1 MAFGTKRSISDPAA
15 LSCSLGKSLR
25 ACGITSIAT
34 GPPLPYL
41 IASTTHREDAAL
53 TLTQNLTRRLKN
65 PDLFKGI
72 ADPAWLGLAAGGP
85 TFPVFNPATGERL
98 ADIPD
103 MGADE
108 TRAAIDRAGEAQ
120 AEWAALTARERSDT
134 LWRWH
139 QLIVRHTDDLAAIL
153 TAEMG
158 KPLAEAKSEV
168 SHAAAYLQWYAEEA
182 NRIYG
187 ETIPAPSRDRRMIVI
202 KQPIGVVGAI
212 TPWNFPASMVARKIS
227 PALAAGC
234 TVVLKPAEQ
243 TPLVAGAMFALAEM
257 AGFPAGVVNLV
268 YASEGDAVGRE
279 LCTNAKVRKISF
291 TGSTEVG
298 RLLMRQ
304 CSDQVKKLSL
314 ELGGNAPFIVFDD
327 ADVDAAVDGAIQA
340 KFRNAGQ
347 TCVSANRLYVQAG
360 VHDEFAEKFTA
371 RVRTLSVGD
380 GFSPDVAIGPL
391 IDTRALAKIEG
402 HVADALEKGGSIRC
416 GGGRIEGTGTF
427 FAPTVLTGI
436 SRAMRIAQE
445 ETFGPLAP
453 IIRFTDPDEVVRE
466 ANDTIYGLAAYFYA
480 SNLSRVWRVAEALEY
495 GMVGINTGRM
505 SSEAAPFGGVK
516 QSGMG
521 REGSRHGLEDYLE
534 MKYLCMGGI

>member
-1 MAFGTKRSISDPAA
+1 MPLRPALLRHLKSPKLFA
-15 LSCSLGKSLR
+15 AIDRLPALGK
-25 ACGITSIAT
+25 
-34 GPPLPYL
+34 P
-41 IASTTHREDAAL
+41 
-53 TLTQNLTRRLKN
+53 
-65 PDLFKGI
+65 
-72 ADPAWLGLAAGGP
+72 ADIR
-85 TFPVFNPATGERL
+85 TFEVTNPATGELL
-98 ADIPD
+98 AELPA
-103 MGADE
+103 MGVEE
-108 TRAAIDRAGEAQ
+108 TRAAIDKADAARHG
-120 AEWAALTARERSDT
+120 WAALTARERSDM

-139 QLIVRHTDDLAAIL
+139 QLIIDHTDDLASIL

-168 SHAAAYLQWYAEEA
+168 AHAAAYLQWYAEEA

-187 ETIPAPSRDRRMIVI
+187 ETISAPSTDRRMLVI

-234 TVVLKPAEQ
+234 TIVLKPAEQ
-243 TPLVAGAMFALAEM
+243 TPLVAGAMFALAHE
-257 AGFPAGVVNLV
+257 AGFPDGVVNLI
-268 YASEGDAVGRE
+268 YASEGGAIGQE
-279 LCTNAKVRKISF
+279 LCANPKVRKISF

-304 CSDQVKKLSL
+304 CSDQIKKLSL

-347 TCVSANRLYVQAG
+347 TCVSANRLYVQSG
-360 VHDEFAEKFTA
+360 VHDVFVTKFVEK
-371 RVRTLSVGD
+371 VRQLSVGD
-380 GFSPDVAIGPL
+380 GFKPDVAIGPL
-391 IDTRALAKIEG
+391 IDRQALAKIES
-402 HVADALEKGGSIRC
+402 HIADAVAKGSTIRC
-416 GGGRIEGTGTF
+416 GGARIGKEGTF
-427 FAPTVLTGI
+427 FPPTVLTDVT
-436 SRAMRIAQE
+436 SEMAVAQE

-453 IIRFTDPDEVVRE
+453 VISFVDPDQVVRE

-480 SNLSRVWRVAEALEY
+480 SNLKRVWQVAEALEY

-505 SSEAAPFGGVK
+505 SSEAAPFGGIK
-516 QSGMG
+516 QSGIG

-534 MKYLCMGGI
+534 MKYLCIGGL

>member
-1 MAFGTKRSISDPAA
+1 M
-15 LSCSLGKSLR
+15 
-25 ACGITSIAT
+25 
-34 GPPLPYL
+34 PLY
-41 IASTTHREDAAL
+41 DAL
-53 TLTQNLTRRLKN
+53 TRHLKR
-65 PDLFKGI
+65 PDLFSAIDRLPSMGVVKAEGSF
-72 ADPAWLGLAAGGP
+72 A
-85 TFPVFNPATGERL
+85 VFNPSTGEKL
-98 ADIPD
+98 ADLPD
-103 MGADE
+103 MGAAE
-108 TRAAIDRAGEAQ
+108 TAAAVDRACRAQ
-120 AEWAALTARERSDT
+120 ETWAALTARERSDT

-139 QLIVRHTDDLAAIL
+139 QLIVTHTDDLAAIL

-158 KPLAEAKSEV
+158 KPLAEARSEV

-187 ETIPAPSRDRRMIVI
+187 ETISAPSTDRRMLVI
-202 KQPIGVVGAI
+202 KQPVGVVGTI

-234 TVVLKPAEQ
+234 TVILKPAEQ
-243 TPLVAGAMFALAEM
+243 TPLVAGAMFALAEQ
-257 AGFPAGVVNLV
+257 AGFPEGVVNLV
-268 YASEGDAVGRE
+268 YASEGDAIGRE
-279 LCTNAKVRKISF
+279 LCGNPKVRKISF

-304 CSDQVKKLSL
+304 CSEQIKKVSL

-360 VHDEFAEKFTA
+360 VHDEFAAKFA
-371 RVRTLSVGD
+371 ERVKTLTVGD
-380 GFSPDVAIGPL
+380 GFATDVTIGPL
-391 IDTRALAKIEG
+391 IDDRALGKIEG
-402 HVADALEKGGSIRC
+402 HIADAVAKGGAVRC
-416 GGGRIEGTGTF
+416 GGKRIGNGGTF
-427 FAPTVLTGI
+427 FEPTVLTGVTG
-436 SRAMRIAQE
+436 AMRIAQE

-453 IIRFTDPDEVVRE
+453 IIRFDDAEQVVRE

-480 SNLSRVWRVAEALEY
+480 SNLRRVWRVAEALEY

-505 SSEAAPFGGVK
+505 SSEAAPFGGMK
-516 QSGMG
+516 QSGIG

-534 MKYLCMGGI
+534 MKYICMGGI

>member
-1 MAFGTKRSISDPAA
+1 MPLGQPLMRHLKSPHLFGAIDRMPGPRTSVSD
-15 LSCSLGKSLR
+15 
-25 ACGITSIAT
+25 
-34 GPPLPYL
+34 
-41 IASTTHREDAAL
+41 DL
-53 TLTQNLTRRLKN
+53 T
-65 PDLFKGI
+65 FE
-72 ADPAWLGLAAGGP
+72 
-85 TFPVFNPATGERL
+85 VFNPSTGELL
-98 ADIPD
+98 AELPD
-103 MGADE
+103 MGVE
-108 TRAAIDRAGEAQ
+108 QTRAAIDKAYVAQ
-120 AEWAALTARERSDT
+120 AGWAALTARERSDM

-139 QLIVRHTDDLAAIL
+139 QLMVDHADDLAAIL

-187 ETIPAPSRDRRMIVI
+187 ETISPPTMDRRMLVI
-202 KQPIGVVGAI
+202 KQPIGVVGTI

-234 TVVLKPAEQ
+234 TIVLKPAEQ
-243 TPLVAGAMFALAEM
+243 TPLVAGAMFALADQ
-257 AGFPAGVVNLV
+257 AGFPEGVINLI
-268 YASEGDAVGRE
+268 YASQGGDVGRE
-279 LCTNAKVRKISF
+279 LCANPQVRKISF

-304 CSDQVKKLSL
+304 CSDQIKKVGL

-327 ADVDAAVDGAIQA
+327 ADIDAAVDGAIQA

-347 TCVSANRLYVQAG
+347 TCVSANRIYVQSG
-360 VHDEFAEKFTA
+360 VHDSFVDKFVDKA
-371 RVRTLSVGD
+371 RQLSVGD
-380 GFSPDVAIGPL
+380 GFDPSVAIGPL
-391 IDTRALAKIEG
+391 IDAHALSKIEI
-402 HVADALEKGGSIRC
+402 HIADAIAKGGTVQC
-416 GGGRIEGTGTF
+416 GGNRIGQLGTF
-427 FAPTVLTGI
+427 FQPTVLTGI
-436 SRAMRIAQE
+436 SRQMTVAQE

-453 IIRFTDPDEVVRE
+453 IICFEDADQVVHD

-480 SNLSRVWRVAEALEY
+480 SNLKRVWRVAEALEY

-516 QSGMG
+516 QSGIG
-521 REGSRHGLEDYLE
+521 REGSRHGIEDYLE

>member
-1 MAFGTKRSISDPAA
+1 MALYPALTRHLHNPGLFSA
-15 LSCSLGKSLR
+15 LDSLPSLG
-25 ACGITSIAT
+25 GVET
-34 GPPLPYL
+34 
-41 IASTTHREDAAL
+41 E
-53 TLTQNLTRRLKN
+53 RR
-65 PDLFKGI
+65 FE
-72 ADPAWLGLAAGGP
+72 
-85 TFPVFNPATGERL
+85 VFNPSTGERL
-98 ADIPD
+98 ADLPD
-103 MGADE
+103 MDAAH
-108 TRAAIDRAGEAQ
+108 TRRAVDRAYAAQ
-120 AEWAALTARERSDT
+120 EKWAALTARERSDM

-139 QLIVRHTDDLAAIL
+139 QLIVTHTNDLAAIL

-187 ETIPAPSRDRRMIVI
+187 ETISAPSTDRRMLVI

-234 TVVLKPAEQ
+234 AVVLKPAEQ
-243 TPLVAGAMFALAEM
+243 TPLVAGAMVALAEE
-257 AGFPAGVVNLV
+257 AGFPQGVVNLV
-268 YASEGDAVGRE
+268 YASQGDAVGYE
-279 LCTNAKVRKISF
+279 LCTHPHLRKISF

-371 RVRTLSVGD
+371 RVRELTVGD
-380 GFSPDVAIGPL
+380 GFTPDVAIGPL
-391 IDTRALAKIEG
+391 IDARALAKIEA
-402 HVADALEKGGSIRC
+402 HIADALEKGGTIRC
-416 GGGRIEGTGTF
+416 GGERIGADGTF
-427 FAPTVLTGI
+427 FAPTVLTDI
-436 SRAMRIAQE
+436 SGAMRLAQE

-453 IIRFTDPDEVVRE
+453 ILRFEDAEQVVRE

-480 SNLSRVWRVAEALEY
+480 SNLKRVWRVAEALEY

-516 QSGMG
+516 QSGIG

>member
-1 MAFGTKRSISDPAA
+1 LT
-15 LSCSLGKSLR
+15 LSQ
-25 ACGITSIAT
+25 
-34 GPPLPYL
+34 
-41 IASTTHREDAAL
+41 AL
-53 TLTQNLTRRLKN
+53 TGRLKN
-65 PDLFKGI
+65 PALFETI
-72 ADPAWLGLAAGGP
+72 TDVPWLRPPHGERQ
-85 TFPVFNPATGERL
+85 FQVFNPSTGDLL
-98 ADIPD
+98 AELPD
-103 MGADE
+103 MDAGDTA
-108 TRAAIDRAGEAQ
+108 AAIDRAHGAQ
-120 AEWAALTARERSDT
+120 AGWAGLTARDRSDM

-139 QLIVRHTDDLAAIL
+139 QLIVTHADDLATIL

-168 SHAAAYLQWYAEEA
+168 AHAAAYLQWYAEEA

-187 ETIPAPSRDRRMIVI
+187 ETIAAPSLDRRMLVI

-234 TVVLKPAEQ
+234 TIVLKPAEQ
-243 TPLVAGAMFALAEM
+243 TPLVAGAMFALAQQ
-257 AGFPAGVVNLV
+257 AGFPDGVVNLV

-279 LCTNAKVRKISF
+279 LCGNAKVRKISF

-327 ADVDAAVDGAIQA
+327 ADIDLAVDGAIQA

-347 TCVSANRLYVQAG
+347 TCVSANRLYVQSG
-360 VHDEFAEKFTA
+360 VHDEFARKFTE
-371 RVRTLSVGD
+371 RVETLSVGD
-380 GFSPDVAIGPL
+380 GFEPDAAIGPL
-391 IDTRALAKIEG
+391 IDMRALAKIEA
-402 HVADALEKGGSIRC
+402 HVSDALAKGGSIRC
-416 GGGRIEGTGTF
+416 GGGRVGSGTF
-427 FAPTVLTGI
+427 FAPTVLTGVT
-436 SRAMRIAQE
+436 REMRVARE

-453 IIRFTDPDEVVRE
+453 IIRFDDPDEVVRE

-505 SSEAAPFGGVK
+505 SSEAAPFGGMK

>member
-1 MAFGTKRSISDPAA
+1 M
-15 LSCSLGKSLR
+15 SLF
-25 ACGITSIAT
+25 
-34 GPPLPYL
+34 P
-41 IASTTHREDAAL
+41 AL
-53 TLTQNLTRRLKN
+53 TRHLKN
-65 PDLFKGI
+65 PDLFI
-72 ADPAWLGLAAGGP
+72 GLDRLPCAGGNW
-85 TFPVFNPATGERL
+85 TGKRFAVLNPSTGELL
-98 ADIPD
+98 AELPD
-103 MGADE
+103 MGRAE
-108 TRAAIDRAGEAQ
+108 TTMAIERAKQAGIQ
-120 AEWAALTARERSDT
+120 WAGQTARERSDT

-139 QLIVRHTDDLAAIL
+139 QLITSNIDDLAAIL

-168 SHAAAYLQWYAEEA
+168 AHAAAYLQWYAEEA

-187 ETIPAPSRDRRMIVI
+187 ETISAPSTDRRMMVI
-202 KQPIGVVGAI
+202 KQPIGVVGSI

-234 TVVLKPAEQ
+234 TIVLKPAEQ
-243 TPLVAGAMFALAEM
+243 TPLVAGAMFALAQK
-257 AGFPAGVVNLV
+257 AGFPDGVINLI
-268 YASEGDAVGRE
+268 YAAEGQEVGHE
-279 LCTNAKVRKISF
+279 LCTHADVRKISF

-304 CSDQVKKLSL
+304 CSDQIKKLSL

-347 TCVSANRLYVQAG
+347 TCVSANRIYVQDK
-360 VHDEFAEKFTA
+360 VHDEFAAKFTA
-371 RVRTLSVGD
+371 RVGELKVGD
-380 GFSPDVAIGPL
+380 GFEPGVTIGPL
-391 IDTRALAKIEG
+391 IDRSALDKIEA
-402 HVADALEKGGSIRC
+402 HIADALEKGGKILC
-416 GGGRIEGTGTF
+416 GGKRLPGARAEGSTF
-427 FAPTVLTGI
+427 FEPTVLSDI
-436 SRAMRIAQE
+436 SRDMRLAQE

-453 IIRFTDPDEVVRE
+453 IFRFSDADQVVRD

-480 SNLSRVWRVAEALEY
+480 SNLKRVWRVAEALEY

-516 QSGMG
+516 QSGIG

-534 MKYLCMGGI
+534 MKYLCLGGI

>member
-1 MAFGTKRSISDPAA
+1 VI
-15 LSCSLGKSLR
+15 LQ
-25 ACGITSIAT
+25 
-34 GPPLPYL
+34 
-41 IASTTHREDAAL
+41 AL
-53 TLTQNLTRRLKN
+53 TRHLKN
-65 PDLFKGI
+65 PGLFD
-72 ADPAWLGLAAGGP
+72 ALDRLAALGTSVSGR
-85 TFPVFNPATGERL
+85 TFKVFNPSTGELL
-98 ADIPD
+98 AELPD
-103 MGADE
+103 MGVEE
-108 TRAAIDRAGEAQ
+108 TKAAIDKAYVAQ
-120 AEWAALTARERSDT
+120 AEWAALTARDRSDT

-139 QLIVRHTDDLAAIL
+139 QLIVTHTDDLAAIL

-158 KPLAEAKSEV
+158 KPLAEAVSEV

-187 ETIPAPSRDRRMIVI
+187 ETISAPSTDRRMLVI
-202 KQPIGVVGAI
+202 KQPIGVVGTI

-234 TVVLKPAEQ
+234 AIVLKPAEQ
-243 TPLVAGAMFALAEM
+243 TPLVAGAMFALAAE
-257 AGFPAGVVNLV
+257 AGFPDGVVNLI
-268 YASEGDAVGRE
+268 YASEGDAVGYE

-304 CSDQVKKLSL
+304 CSDQVKKVSL

-360 VHDEFAEKFTA
+360 VHDEFAEKFTE

-380 GFSPDVAIGPL
+380 GFQPGVAIGPL
-391 IDTRALAKIEG
+391 IDTRALAKIEA
-402 HVADALEKGGSIRC
+402 HIADALAKGGAIRC
-416 GGGRIEGTGTF
+416 GGRRVADGSTF
-427 FAPTVLTGI
+427 FEPTVLTGI
-436 SRAMRIAQE
+436 TGDMRLAQE

-453 IIRFTDPDEVVRE
+453 IIRFEDPDQVVRE

-480 SNLSRVWRVAEALEY
+480 SNLKRVWRVAEALEY

-505 SSEAAPFGGVK
+505 SSEAAPFGGMK
-516 QSGMG
+516 QSGIG

>member
-1 MAFGTKRSISDPAA
+1 
-15 LSCSLGKSLR
+15 
-25 ACGITSIAT
+25 
-34 GPPLPYL
+34 
-41 IASTTHREDAAL
+41 E
-53 TLTQNLTRRLKN
+53 
-65 PDLFKGI
+65 
-72 ADPAWLGLAAGGP
+72 
-85 TFPVFNPATGERL
+85 VFNPSTGELL
-98 ADIPD
+98 AELPD
-103 MGADE
+103 MGVEE
-108 TRAAIDRAGEAQ
+108 TRAAIDKAYVAQ
-120 AEWAALTARERSDT
+120 AEWAALTARERSEM
-134 LWRWH
+134 LWQWH
-139 QLIVRHTDDLAAIL
+139 QLIVTHTDDLAAIL

-187 ETIPAPSRDRRMIVI
+187 ETISAPSTDRRMLVI
-202 KQPIGVVGAI
+202 KQPIGVVGTI

-234 TVVLKPAEQ
+234 AIVLKPAEQ
-243 TPLVAGAMFALAEM
+243 TPLVAGAMFALAAE
-257 AGFPAGVVNLV
+257 AGFPDGVVSLV
-268 YASEGDAVGRE
+268 YASEGAAVGRE
-279 LCTNAKVRKISF
+279 LCHNPKVRKISF

-304 CSDQVKKLSL
+304 CSDQIKKVSL

-327 ADVDAAVDGAIQA
+327 ADIDAAVDGAIQA

-347 TCVSANRLYVQAG
+347 TCVSANRLYVQSG
-360 VHDEFAEKFTA
+360 VHDAFVDKFVE
-371 RVRTLSVGD
+371 RVRRLQVGD
-380 GFSPDVAIGPL
+380 GFDPDVAIGPL
-391 IDTRALAKIEG
+391 IDSHALAKIES
-402 HVADALEKGGSIRC
+402 HIADAVAKGGTVRC
-416 GGGRIEGTGTF
+416 GGRRIGSNGTF
-427 FAPTVLTGI
+427 FQPTVLTDI
-436 SRAMRIAQE
+436 SSAMAVAQE

-453 IIRFTDPDEVVRE
+453 IIRFEDADQVVRE

-480 SNLSRVWRVAEALEY
+480 SNLKRVWRVAEALEY

-516 QSGMG
+516 QSGIG